1 MIRNSPCA
9 VIVLLLASAAASGQA
24 IPEQHLR
31 TTPSASTYQPITARL
46 RFKWFAQST
55 IGPESLAA
63 GLFSA
68 GFGTAI
74 NRPTEYGPHWDG
86 FAKRYGMR
94 FTGISTGNAMEAAFG
109 SLWGEDPRYFRAT
122 GQPFKGRLKNVVVM
136 TFAAR
141 QEDNSLAPAYAR
153 CLGNAGN
160 NFLSNTWRAN
170 SESGVGDACV
180 RIGLGFA
187 GRMGSNAFAEFWPDA
202 RKYIFHRKH

>member
-1 MIRNSPCA
+1 
-9 VIVLLLASAAASGQA
+9 VAASGQA
-24 IPEQHLR
+24 IPELRLR

-94 FTGISTGNAMEAAFG
+94 LTGISTGNAMEAAFG

-122 GQPFKGRLKNVVVM
+122 GQPFRGRLKNVVVM

-153 CLGNAGN
+153 YLGNAGN
-160 NFLSNTWRAN
+160 NFLSNTWRAK
-170 SESGVGDACV
+170 SESGAGDAFV